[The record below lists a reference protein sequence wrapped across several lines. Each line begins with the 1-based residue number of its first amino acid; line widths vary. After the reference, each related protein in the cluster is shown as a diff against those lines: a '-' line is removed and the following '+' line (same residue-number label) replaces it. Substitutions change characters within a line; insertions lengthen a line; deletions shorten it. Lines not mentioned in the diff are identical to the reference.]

1 MAEPAPHIR
10 AVESP
15 RPMRIAIVGGTGAF
29 GRGLAARLRD
39 QGLDVAIGSRDPI
52 RAKELGTTLGV
63 AGGTNEG
70 VVRAADYV
78 VLAVQ
83 SSAAVGTAGALA
95 DAIGRKPLLCVASD
109 LHFAPDGV
117 TPGRSE
123 GSIAEDVANVVKGP
137 VASGFQA
144 VPAAHLARPEPL
156 DEDVLICGEPAAKEP
171 ALEFGARLVSGRAID
186 AGPLEN
192 SRALESMT
200 AVILHVNRQ
209 YKVVAGLRLTGFK

>member
-1 MAEPAPHIR
+1 MPEAATHIR

-15 RPMRIAIVGGTGAF
+15 RPVRIAIVGGTGAF

-52 RAKELGTTLGV
+52 RAKELGATLGV

-83 SSAAVGTAGALA
+83 SSAAVGTARDLA
-95 DAIGRKPLLCVASD
+95 DAIGRKPVLCVASD
-109 LHFAPDGV
+109 LKFGPDGV
-117 TPGRSE
+117 SPGRNE
-123 GSIAEDVANVVKGP
+123 GSIAEDVAKAVAGP

-144 VPAAHLARPEPL
+144 VPAAHLARPELL
-156 DEDVLICGEPAAKEP
+156 DEDVLVCGEAAAKEP
-171 ALEFGARLVSGRAID
+171 ALEFGAKLVSGRALD
-186 AGPLEN
+186 AGPLAN

-209 YKVVAGLRLTGFK
+209 YKVVAGVRLTGFK